1 MWLLSSLLAPFF
13 SKLIPIVLFTFL
25 IVLVS
30 PTPYANAHSLLNSA
44 ESTIGNNRIQIA
56 TDPEIPAVNE
66 KGKIRFHVTDLDLK
80 DVERFK
86 IGIRIFF
93 DDKQVDGIPPQQ
105 IEGAYWNFDY
115 AFKRSGNHIFRVDF
129 YDPDGK
135 VITHTF
141 NMSTQNP
148 FGYIFFYVIMSGAV
162 GLAVLVGY
170 IYLPKKLRSSKSFTR

>member
-1 MWLLSSLLAPFF
+1 MSSTPF
-13 SKLIPIVLFTFL
+13 
-25 IVLVS
+25 
-30 PTPYANAHSLLNSA
+30 ANAHSLLNSA

-56 TDPEIPAVNE
+56 TDPEIPTVGE
-66 KGKIRFHVTDLDLK
+66 KGKIRLHVSDLDLK

-86 IGIRIFF
+86 VGIRIFF
-93 DDKQVDGIPPQQ
+93 DDQQVDVIPPQQ
-105 IEGAYWNFDY
+105 IEGAYWDFDY
-115 AFKRSGNHIFRVDF
+115 AFKRSGNHIFRVDL
-129 YDPDGK
+129 YDSDGK

-170 IYLPKKLRSSKSFTR
+170 IYLPKRFRSSKLHQK

>member
-1 MWLLSSLLAPFF
+1 MWLLSSLLALFF
-13 SKLIPIVLFTFL
+13 SKLIPTVLFTFL

-30 PTPYANAHSLLNSA
+30 STPYANAHSLLNSA
-44 ESTIGNNRIQIA
+44 ESTIGDNRIQIA
-56 TDPEIPAVNE
+56 TDPEIPATNQTA
-66 KGKIRFHVTDLDLK
+66 KILMHITDLDLK

-93 DDKQVDGIPPQQ
+93 DDKQVDGIPPQT
-105 IEGAYWNFDY
+105 IDGAYWDFDY
-115 AFKRSGNHIFRVDF
+115 AFKRSGNHIFRVDL
-129 YDPDGK
+129 YDSNGR

-170 IYLPKKLRSSKSFTR
+170 IYLPKKLKKSKF